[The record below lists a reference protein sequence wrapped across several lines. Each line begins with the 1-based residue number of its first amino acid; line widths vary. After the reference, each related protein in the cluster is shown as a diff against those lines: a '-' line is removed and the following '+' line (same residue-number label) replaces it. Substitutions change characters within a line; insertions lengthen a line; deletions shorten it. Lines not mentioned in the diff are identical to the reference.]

1 MDEAQNATFNRCI
14 INYVVSMCCVK
25 IESYLFLKINKFL
38 DAANCNKKGKLGGER
53 VSFVRFSNAHKLICH
68 QADTSQLYSIK
79 ACIASLSCKPHA
91 Q

>member
-38 DAANCNKKGKLGGER
+38 DAANCNKKGKLGGKEW
-53 VSFVRFSNAHKLICH
+53 
-68 QADTSQLYSIK
+68 
-79 ACIASLSCKPHA
+79 ASLGF
-91 Q
+91 QMLTN